1 MTLKEFVGKNGKEKC
16 VSKMRQWQSV
26 TIGFINADGK
36 DDETEFDVYRVD
48 TSAGLEELAQLFTDF
63 CSKCDAGC
71 TASVADKTSEAG
83 RYMVFT
89 DSPYVR
95 DAQIYCGTID
105 EDEDIYSEE
114 NEDNWYDTS
123 GPVLLIDRDFKT
135 LDELRKTVMDF
146 YPDMDLCTLRV
157 IRVSA
162 ETVCL

>member
-1 MTLKEFVGKNGKEKC
+1 MTFKADRPVGRYYIVPNSLVVG
-16 VSKMRQWQSV
+16 
-26 TIGFINADGK
+26 
-36 DDETEFDVYRVD
+36 Y
-48 TSAGLEELAQLFTDF
+48 
-63 CSKCDAGC
+63 
-71 TASVADKTSEAG
+71 DKTIVFRDRHSNP
-83 RYMVFT
+83 VFT
-89 DSPYVR
+89 LPN
-95 DAQIYCGTID
+95 GGKLF
-105 EDEDIYSEE
+105 YSEE